1 MSRQLFKFK
10 GGVHPPEHKSESNTR
25 PVHAAP
31 LPKKLVIPLRQH
43 IGNPAKPVVGVGE
56 RVLKGQLIGA
66 ADGYISAAVHASSSG
81 IVSAIG
87 PAVVPHASG
96 LPDECITIETDGR
109 DEWIDHAPLDYRAME
124 PADLRM
130 RLRDLGLAGLG
141 GAVFPSAVKL
151 DPGATHHC
159 PTLVLNGCE
168 CEPWITCDDVL
179 MRTRADDILQGAAVM
194 RHLLGSTEI
203 LVGIEDNKP
212 EAIAAMQAAA
222 LKMDFAVE
230 VVAVPAIYPGG
241 GAKQLIQT
249 LTGKEV
255 PSGKLSTDIGIQV
268 FNVGTA
274 HALARA
280 VRHGE
285 PLISRLVTVTG
296 HVLRPQNFEALIGTP
311 MHTLI
316 TLAGDRDGTTGVLMG
331 GPMMGMPMPDLEV
344 PVVKATNCILV
355 QSNELFPPLP
365 KALPCIRCTRCAD
378 VCPAELQPQELF
390 RFAKAGDFGRA
401 QEYHL
406 FDCIECGCCSYVCPS
421 HIPLVDFYR
430 YAKSEIWARE
440 KEKRAADLARE
451 RHEFRQFRLERE
463 KKEKAEKLA
472 AKAQAARAQAALD
485 QTRRAGLAAAPGDA
499 DAKKALIAAALARA
513 QAKKAEVAP
522 KNVDHLP
529 PDTQREI
536 EEIEARR
543 AKIRELARQPLE
555 SEEKP

>member
-1 MSRQLFKFK
+1 
-10 GGVHPPEHKSESNTR
+10 
-25 PVHAAP
+25 
-31 LPKKLVIPLRQH
+31 
-43 IGNPAKPVVGVGE
+43 
-56 RVLKGQLIGA
+56 
-66 ADGYISAAVHASSSG
+66 VHASSSG

-87 PAVVPHASG
+87 PAVVPHISG

-109 DEWIDHAPLDYRAME
+109 DQWIDHGALDYRAMA

-130 RLRDLGLAGLG
+130 QLRALGLAGLG

-151 DPGATHHC
+151 DPGASHVC
-159 PTLVLNGCE
+159 PTLIINGGE

-179 MRTRADDILQGAAVM
+179 MRHHADEILQGVAIM

-203 LVGIEDNKP
+203 LIGVEANKP
-212 EAIAAMQAAA
+212 EAIAAMEAAA
-222 LKMDFAVE
+222 ARVDFAVE
-230 VVAVPAIYPGG
+230 VVALPAIYPGG
-241 GAKQLIQT
+241 GAKQMIQT
-249 LTGKEV
+249 LTGKQV

-268 FNVGTA
+268 FNVGTTY
-274 HALARA
+274 ALARA
-280 VRHGE
+280 VHHGE

-296 HVLRPQNFEALIGTP
+296 HVLRPQNFEVLIGTP

-331 GPMMGMPMPDLEV
+331 GPMMGIPMPDLEV

-355 QSNELFPPLP
+355 KSTELFPPLP

-378 VCPAELQPQELF
+378 ACPAELQPQELY
-390 RFAKAGDFGRA
+390 RFAKAADFGRA

-440 KEKRAADLARE
+440 REKRAADLARE
-451 RHEFRQFRLERE
+451 RHEFRLFRLERE

-472 AKAQAARAQAALD
+472 AKAQAKRAE
-485 QTRRAGLAAAPGDA
+485 LAAAPADGTGAQSDI

-529 PDTQREI
+529 PDKQREI

-543 AKIRELARQPLE
+543 AKIRELARKPLE